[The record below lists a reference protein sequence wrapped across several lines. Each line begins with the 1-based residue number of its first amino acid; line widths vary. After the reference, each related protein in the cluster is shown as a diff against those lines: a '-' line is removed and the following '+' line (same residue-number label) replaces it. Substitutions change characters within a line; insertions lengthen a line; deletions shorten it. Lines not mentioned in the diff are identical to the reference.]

1 MALTIRVFGNL
12 VNYSPTGTDRFSYEI
27 LHPISVSELLGAFGI
42 PKGHVWMVTVND
54 VKVDESHVV
63 SDGDEVMIFE
73 PVLGG

>member
-12 VNYSPTGTDRFSYEI
+12 VNYSPTDTDQFSYEI
-27 LHPISVSELLGAFGI
+27 QHPITVSALLEALGI

-54 VKVDESHVV
+54 VKVGGSHVV
-63 SDGDEVMIFE
+63 YDGDEVMIFE